1 MNSNLQEAI
10 ANRNI
15 LKIISGINNFDI
27 TKVLK
32 ITKAAEQGG
41 ATYIDVAANDVLVK
55 TVRRNS
61 TLPICVSSI
70 NPDLIYRCINNG
82 ANLIE
87 IGNYDLFYK
96 RGFFFTAE
104 RILDLTK
111 QLSRLFPEISLCVTV
126 PHYLSIPQQVYLAQK
141 LEGLGVDMLQ
151 TEGISSYQHYSLI
164 NNNIATLIEK
174 VTATLS
180 TTYAVSNAVSVPLI
194 TASGI
199 SDLTGPIA
207 IQYGASGIGVGN
219 AISQL
224 NDIDQMISS
233 IRVIKGKLRY
243 NSNKV
248 TTYGQSLIFFDQLS
262 KLQQDTTKDFVRKPL
277 VK

>member
-41 ATYIDVAANDVLVK
+41 ATYIDMAANDVLVK

-233 IRVIKGKLRY
+233 IRVIKGNLRY

-248 TTYGQSLIFFDQLS
+248 ITYGQSLIFFDQLS
-262 KLQQDTTKDFVRKPL
+262 MLQQDTTKDFVRKPL

>member
-1 MNSNLQEAI
+1 M
-10 ANRNI
+10 
-15 LKIISGINNFDI
+15 
-27 TKVLK
+27 
-32 ITKAAEQGG
+32 
-41 ATYIDVAANDVLVK
+41 
-55 TVRRNS
+55 
-61 TLPICVSSI
+61 
-70 NPDLIYRCINNG
+70 
-82 ANLIE
+82 
-87 IGNYDLFYK
+87 
-96 RGFFFTAE
+96 
-104 RILDLTK
+104 
-111 QLSRLFPEISLCVTV
+111 

-233 IRVIKGKLRY
+233 IRVIKGNLRY

-248 TTYGQSLIFFDQLS
+248 ITYGQSLIFFDQLS
-262 KLQQDTTKDFVRKPL
+262 MLQQDTTKDFVRKPL

>member
-233 IRVIKGKLRY
+233 IRVIKGNLRY

-248 TTYGQSLIFFDQLS
+248 ITYGQSLIFFDQLS
-262 KLQQDTTKDFVRKPL
+262 MLQQDTTKDFVRKPL

>member
-233 IRVIKGKLRY
+233 IRVFKGYLRY

-248 TTYGQSLIFFDQLS
+248 VTYGQSLIFFDQLS
-262 KLQQDTTKDFVRKPL
+262 MLQQDTTKDFVRKPL

>member
-1 MNSNLQEAI
+1 MNSNLQEAVD
-10 ANRNI
+10 NRNV
-15 LKIISGINNFDI
+15 LKVISGISNFDI
-27 TKVLK
+27 TQVLK
-32 ITKAAEQGG
+32 ITRAAEQGE

-55 TVRRNS
+55 IVRKNT

-70 NPDLIYRCINNG
+70 SPDLIYRCINNG

-96 RGFFFTAE
+96 EGFFFTAE

-111 QLSRLFPEISLCVTV
+111 QLRRLFPEVILCVTV

-141 LEGLGVDMLQ
+141 LEGLGVNMLQ
-151 TEGISSYQHYSLI
+151 TEGISSYQHYNLI
-164 NNNIATLIEK
+164 ADKVATLIEK

-224 NDIDQMISS
+224 DDVDEMISS
-233 IRVIKGKLRY
+233 IKVIKGSLRY
-243 NSNKV
+243 NSSKFI
-248 TTYGQSLIFFDQLS
+248 TYNQSLVFFDQLPIL
-262 KLQQDTTKDFVRKPL
+262 KQNTTKVFC
-277 VK
+277 